1 MITESSPLDSVPP
14 PGDAMRAIG
23 AGVGEPSSPA
33 SGAAITSNGA
43 GVSPPGARV
52 AAEGW
57 AVAPPPAAT
66 GPAEGWGV
74 GPAAGAAEGLTVG
87 GAVVP
92 AGVGGTLSAPSG
104 AAVGLSADG
113 LGLELGAPPAAGAP
127 VVGVAGFPV
136 AEAAGE
142 GVVAAGAVAPP
153 VEMGIE
159 TASAYDCGPPST
171 RPLAADTRTVHTP
184 AVTSD
189 AGTTIRSTLLRLSRE
204 HEAWSPLHCPDL
216 HVDVW
221 KARGKG
227 RGGPGGGRVRE

>member
-23 AGVGEPSSPA
+23 AGVGEPSSPP

-43 GVSPPGARV
+43 GVGAQV

-57 AVAPPPAAT
+57 AV
-66 GPAEGWGV
+66 
-74 GPAAGAAEGLTVG
+74 GAAEGLTVG

-104 AAVGLSADG
+104 AAVGLPADG